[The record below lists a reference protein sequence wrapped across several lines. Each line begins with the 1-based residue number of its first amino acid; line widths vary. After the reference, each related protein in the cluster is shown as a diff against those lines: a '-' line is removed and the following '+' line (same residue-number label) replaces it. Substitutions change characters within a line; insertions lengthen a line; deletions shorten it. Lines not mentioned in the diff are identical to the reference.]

1 MYKVKIGDET
11 MTYGIANATID
22 TQPITNQMPET
33 MELPL
38 TEGDVL
44 EGKILSVNETELTLE
59 LSKNNTTQTITLQ
72 TKATPDLKENDA
84 VLVSVI
90 SYTKDEL
97 KLSITKLS
105 NEAKQVAQNH
115 NPITHKVN
123 MDEIKKIILETNNP
137 LQYSKQ
143 LEQHISNTI
152 TQVEAI
158 LESFSDEDLSV
169 LMKENYDISKMTI
182 DLLYQ
187 VGHSPRI
194 DKKIALTGAK
204 KLELSITVDDQAIQ
218 QLIDEGIKSSSMV
231 KIPEVEL
238 KKIME
243 ELVHNDIEPTL
254 KNVEKVYRF
263 IEKVDKVKEIDTKE
277 IIQFLSS
284 NKDSTIG
291 DIYKSL
297 FVSKSRE
304 KSNVMSEK
312 DYVTIQEDVEAIV
325 KARFDTKTDI
335 DTDID
340 TDKDAEPKLESLYT
354 MAKAIVMKG
363 VPLDERALD
372 VISFI
377 KKDASFE
384 DKMDIATD
392 QIKRNKKPED
402 YVITKQQISTP
413 ILSKEQVIEAIT
425 TIKEATPE
433 MIEELKLEEKPITIK
448 ELSQK
453 IASLPNQL
461 KQATPDITVIEPTQA
476 ATPLNVKTKAS
487 EKSTSEKA
495 TIITE
500 AISVDSLD
508 RDIEN
513 LEILRYQ
520 MTFKAAMRLSI
531 EGVDLAN
538 TQLEELRQKIDS
550 FSVRFVEKSLENDKG
565 KVTSVNVLSAEQAI
579 LEVNQHFARINS
591 SSTASI
597 ANLALENDTL
607 ESLATIAKKV
617 ERGIDRYDQL
627 RTMPRPDLGDRIE
640 KAFSNVDAILED
652 LSMEVTT
659 YNRRAVE
666 ILGRNEMPITIESIN
681 SVKVLDIQL
690 QELVQRLLPEHVKEL
705 VSQQVDVMTEPI
717 ENLLSY
723 VNEKDAK
730 IQVDIQDTVAKSLY
744 QMFKK
749 EELSEEQKNSMIG
762 VYRMIHTIEGS
773 KGAAIGFLLEKQ
785 LPVTLETLFD
795 ASGYIRKARSSG
807 TQIDSSIDDQFGKLV
822 SIEKTEK
829 TIKEQIVSGY
839 FEKEKNVNDALQKV
853 IQGGAIDNQ
862 STSEQTEI
870 AKTIE
875 SVNRLL
881 KDMHESLMNEE
892 IEEIRDSL
900 ETITLKQKALIRE
913 GINLSKEEE
922 QSLTLT
928 EWKNLAQL
936 EKDEFAFKPL
946 MNDFYKLIESQ
957 DSLRD
962 KFSAALDDLIE
973 DPSQEGKQRF
983 DQSIK
988 ELLIEAKDASV
999 KHVLESSEI
1008 ESHQMNRSLD
1018 ATSSKPMNSLVR
1030 DIESQLML
1038 QRNLMKED
1046 YVQIPIMVNGQM
1058 QQMNMYFFGKDKTV
1072 NTQDD
1077 SMSIYFSFSTQHM
1090 GTTNIRVQLSGDDI
1104 DVSLFSTSPSGNQK
1118 VKQFEQEFKN
1128 LFSSIGFSV
1137 NKMKYESFTVPKGV
1151 GQDSGVTQSKQVRKY
1166 QESRYEKTV

>member
-22 TQPITNQMPET
+22 TQPITNQLPESV
-33 MELPL
+33 EFPL

-44 EGKILSVNETELTLE
+44 KGKILSVNETELTLE

-204 KLELSITVDDQAIQ
+204 NLELSITVDDQAIQ
-218 QLIDEGIKSSSMV
+218 QLIDEGIKTSSMV

-263 IEKVDKVKEIDTKE
+263 IEKVDKVKDIDTKE

-284 NKDSTIG
+284 NKESTMG
-291 DIYKSL
+291 DLYKSL

-312 DYVTIQEDVEAIV
+312 DYATIQEDVEAII
-325 KARFDTKTDI
+325 KTRFDIKTDI

-340 TDKDAEPKLESLYT
+340 TDTVSELESLYT
-354 MAKAIVMKG
+354 MAKTIVMKG
-363 VPLDERALD
+363 LALDERALD
-372 VISFI
+372 VISFV
-377 KKDASFE
+377 KKDTTFE
-384 DKMDIATD
+384 VTMDIAID
-392 QIKRNKKPED
+392 QIKRNRKPED
-402 YVITKQQISTP
+402 YVITKQQISAP
-413 ILSKEQVIEAIT
+413 VLSKDEVLDVIS
-425 TIKEATPE
+425 TIKEATSD

-461 KQATPDITVIEPTQA
+461 KQATSDITVIEPTQA
-476 ATPLNVKTKAS
+476 ATPINVKTKAS
-487 EKSTSEKA
+487 EKSTLEKA
-495 TIITE
+495 TILTE
-500 AISVDSLD
+500 AISMNSSD

-550 FSVRFVEKSLENDKG
+550 FSVRFVEKPQEAVLG
-565 KVTSVNVLSAEQAI
+565 KDIVTTLSPEQAI
-579 LEVNQHFARINS
+579 LEVNRHFSQINS
-591 SSTASI
+591 GSTASI
-597 ANLALENDTL
+597 ANIAVENEVT
-607 ESLATIAKKV
+607 ESLSSIAKKV

-640 KAFSNVDAILED
+640 KAFSNVDVILDD
-652 LSMEVTT
+652 LSMEVTP

-723 VNEKDAK
+723 VNEKEAK

-749 EELSEEQKNSMIG
+749 DELSEEQKNSMLG

-773 KGAAIGFLLEKQ
+773 KGAAIGFLLERQ
-785 LPVTLETLFD
+785 LPVTLEALFD
-795 ASGYIRKARSSG
+795 ASGYLRKARSSG

-822 SIEKTEK
+822 SIEKDAM
-829 TIKEQIVSGY
+829 TIKEQILSGY
-839 FEKEKNVNDALQKV
+839 FEKEKNLNNALQKV
-853 IQGGAIDNQ
+853 IQGGDIDNQ
-862 STSEQTEI
+862 STGENHEL

-875 SVNRLL
+875 AMNHLL
-881 KDMHESLMNEE
+881 KGVHESLINEE
-892 IEEIRDSL
+892 VEEIRESL
-900 ETITLKQKALIRE
+900 DTVNSKQRALIKE
-913 GINLSKEEE
+913 GINLSKGEE
-922 QSLTLT
+922 QSLTLN
-928 EWKNLAQL
+928 EWKNLAQM

-946 MNDFYKLIESQ
+946 MDDFYKQVESQ

-962 KFSAALDDLIE
+962 KFAAALDDLLE
-973 DPSQEGKQRF
+973 DPSREGKQRF
-983 DQSIK
+983 EQSIRD
-988 ELLIEAKDASV
+988 LLKEAKETSIKQA
-999 KHVLESSEI
+999 LETSEVA
-1008 ESHQMNRSLD
+1008 SHQTERSLD
-1018 ATSSKPMNSLVR
+1018 ATSSKPMNALAR
-1030 DIESQLML
+1030 DIESHLML
-1038 QRNLMKED
+1038 QRNLMKEE
-1046 YVQIPIMVNGQM
+1046 YLQIPVMVNGQM
-1058 QQMNMYFFGKDKTV
+1058 QQMNMYFFGKDKAV
-1072 NTQDD
+1072 KAQDD
-1077 SMSIYFSFSTQHM
+1077 SMSIYFSFSTQHL
-1090 GTTNIRVQLSGDDI
+1090 GTTNIRVQLAGDDM
-1104 DVSLFSTSPSGNQK
+1104 DVSLFSTSTSGNQK
-1118 VKQFEQEFKN
+1118 VKQFEQEFKD

-1137 NKMKYESFTVPKGV
+1137 NKLKYESFTVPKGV